1 MICYGL
7 FVSRSSCLYRNS
19 CQWEPLITKK
29 LQFRSKSNASFFL
42 YQLIY
47 WFFSLLQISCLS
59 KNEKDKNRWI
69 IITNTSY
76 MLNVLLL
83 LTEGNPEF
91 VDYCSWWVNWA
102 RCFTIAHYFKLL
114 GRSMRITHENI
125 QGQSSFFVSCF
136 FQLHRSNSIP
146 CSVHSNDSYL
156 QLSMADL
163 KIADAACSTM
173 FNH

>member
-1 MICYGL
+1 MSDLGSLGSSPQQPYCKKWFY
-7 FVSRSSCLYRNS
+7 VSKNKKKPFDLPWIVCLQIISCLYRNS
-19 CQWEPLITKK
+19 CQWDPLITKK

-102 RCFTIAHYFKLL
+102 RYFTIAHYF
-114 GRSMRITHENI
+114 
-125 QGQSSFFVSCF
+125 
-136 FQLHRSNSIP
+136 
-146 CSVHSNDSYL
+146 
-156 QLSMADL
+156 
-163 KIADAACSTM
+163 
-173 FNH
+173 